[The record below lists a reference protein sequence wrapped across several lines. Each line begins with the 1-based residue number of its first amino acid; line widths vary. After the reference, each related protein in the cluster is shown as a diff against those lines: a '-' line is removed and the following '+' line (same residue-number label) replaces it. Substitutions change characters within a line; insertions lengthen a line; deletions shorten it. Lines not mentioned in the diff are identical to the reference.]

1 MEGPRG
7 VYLTKPSAHEQ
18 LGVGRHLEGCSLES
32 SQGTVG
38 TDEAT
43 KRDQMQQQKQLL
55 PGHSKAPT
63 ARCNV
68 CHDLEFE
75 QAEIDNNTW
84 VQTTKEELDGAV
96 RRGCPTCSLISQAI
110 TRFCASLRSD
120 YNRAKYPELHGLK
133 QPNRV
138 RIMPFKYLCLHL
150 QFQKPDGGH
159 AQVLLDL
166 FSPRGSSAFPVLQAP
181 DCLSSKLTL
190 TGLATKIEAWIQN
203 CESKHIHCHVPNRP
217 KLPSRAIDV
226 GFTENYDDIKLVS
239 CGGKSA
245 RYVALSYC
253 WGKGAGM
260 FQTTRS
266 SLASWIQGIPWNELP
281 KTFQDSIIITR
292 RLGISYLWI
301 DALCIVQDDTHDWE
315 VESANMASV
324 YSNSYLTI
332 AATAAS
338 DSHHGLFVDRWTHSS
353 AEVGLKLPVD
363 ALRVP
368 TSVDNPDESIFVR
381 PWIHLAH
388 DRFSDTENAQ
398 DHAEDAP
405 LLTRA
410 WAFQERLLPSR
421 TLHVHAEELVWECKS
436 AVQCECEHLDQTASF
451 EAVEMEGWLKDSVT
465 GSLHA
470 GESAEKLGFVWLI
483 LVSEFGALH
492 LTHESDRLAAL
503 SGLASMFS
511 GKCLG
516 NYLGG
521 IWEHDL
527 PRGLM
532 FTVTNIELGELLP
545 VQQIQMSPPSWS
557 WASAYVGGSMRISYN
572 HILDNGFVKDP
583 HFQVIGIDLILQSG
597 NPFSW
602 LERGLLQ
609 LKGSC
614 TVAKISTG
622 PLPSGNPQF
631 VMTVGG
637 VQKVILLMCFWSD
650 GNIEHLENVPLDCI
664 LIGTEDP
671 SWIAEP
677 GRTPWEYVLVLRKTS
692 VDSNTYQRVGL
703 LLTTEETCSLRNEI
717 VRTMLLA

>member
-1 MEGPRG
+1 
-7 VYLTKPSAHEQ
+7 
-18 LGVGRHLEGCSLES
+18 
-32 SQGTVG
+32 
-38 TDEAT
+38 
-43 KRDQMQQQKQLL
+43 
-55 PGHSKAPT
+55 
-63 ARCNV
+63 
-68 CHDLEFE
+68 
-75 QAEIDNNTW
+75 
-84 VQTTKEELDGAV
+84 
-96 RRGCPTCSLISQAI
+96 
-110 TRFCASLRSD
+110 
-120 YNRAKYPELHGLK
+120 
-133 QPNRV
+133 
-138 RIMPFKYLCLHL
+138 
-150 QFQKPDGGH
+150 
-159 AQVLLDL
+159 
-166 FSPRGSSAFPVLQAP
+166 
-181 DCLSSKLTL
+181 
-190 TGLATKIEAWIQN
+190 
-203 CESKHIHCHVPNRP
+203 
-217 KLPSRAIDV
+217 
-226 GFTENYDDIKLVS
+226 
-239 CGGKSA
+239 
-245 RYVALSYC
+245 
-253 WGKGAGM
+253 
-260 FQTTRS
+260 
-266 SLASWIQGIPWNELP
+266 
-281 KTFQDSIIITR
+281 
-292 RLGISYLWI
+292 
-301 DALCIVQDDTHDWE
+301 
-315 VESANMASV
+315 MASV

-353 AEVGLKLPVD
+353 AGVGLKLPVD

-368 TSVDNPDESIFVR
+368 TSVDNSDESIFVR

-436 AVQCECEHLDQTASF
+436 AVQCQCEHLDQTASF
-451 EAVEMEGWLKDSVT
+451 EAVEMEEWLKDSVT

-470 GESAEKLGFVWLI
+470 DESAEKLGFVWLI

-511 GKCLG
+511 
-516 NYLGG
+516 
-521 IWEHDL
+521 
-527 PRGLM
+527 
-532 FTVTNIELGELLP
+532 

-637 VQKVILLMCFWSD
+637 VQKVILLMCFFGAMAISS
-650 GNIEHLENVPLDCI
+650 I
-664 LIGTEDP
+664 
-671 SWIAEP
+671 
-677 GRTPWEYVLVLRKTS
+677 
-692 VDSNTYQRVGL
+692 
-703 LLTTEETCSLRNEI
+703 
-717 VRTMLLA
+717 